1 MTLKVE
7 SIRFFASRTQKSGLR
22 GLASSSRF
30 AVFSVLLACSGPEL
44 ADGSQ
49 QLRDHSHLKNSD
61 LTVNIFTKAMKDG
74 TIQAF
79 YTLKHPFTNTLEC
92 DIRLSVPVRGA
103 KGERFIQTTLRN
115 EFVFPEAA
123 FPETPHHY
131 EIDVSTLLV
140 EGESVSTN
148 FEKQFASAASC
159 QGFSPSKRLPRSV
172 CTTLVSN
179 HDEMCSLAGEIGKYP
194 VTRNG
199 QFLGIC
205 GCP

>member
-1 MTLKVE
+1 MTLKIEQVG
-7 SIRFFASRTQKSGLR
+7 ICASRPQTSCLR
-22 GLASSSRF
+22 KLAYSTRF
-30 AVFSVLLACSGPEL
+30 AVASVLLACSGPEL

-61 LTVNIFTKAMKDG
+61 LTVKVFTKAMKDG
-74 TIQAF
+74 SVQAF
-79 YTLKHPFTNTLEC
+79 YSIKHPFTNTIEC
-92 DIRLSVPVRGA
+92 DLRLSVPVRGP
-103 KGERFIQTTLRN
+103 KGERVIQTILRN

-123 FPETPHHY
+123 FPESAHHY
-131 EIDVSTLLV
+131 EIDVSKEV
-140 EGESVSTN
+140 VDGESVSAN
-148 FEKQFASAASC
+148 FEKEFVSAASC

-172 CTTLVSN
+172 CTTLVGN
-179 HDEMCSLAGEIGKYP
+179 HDEMCSLAENIGKYP